1 MATKKSYAAKPIL
14 RSTTQA
20 GNALREALPHATV
33 ERTGAKARGAGKP
46 LQIVLPEDTMKAL
59 KHEAVEQETS
69 VRAIILQALA
79 KAGYPVPATEIRDRR
94 RA

>member
-1 MATKKSYAAKPIL
+1 MSTKKAYEAKPIV

-20 GNALREALPHATV
+20 GNALREALPHAAV
-33 ERTGAKARGAGKP
+33 EPTGAKARGSGKP
-46 LQIVLPEDTMKAL
+46 LQIVLPEATMKAL
-59 KHEAVEQETS
+59 KLAAVEQDTS

-79 KAGYPVPATEIRDRR
+79 KAGFPVPATEIRDRR